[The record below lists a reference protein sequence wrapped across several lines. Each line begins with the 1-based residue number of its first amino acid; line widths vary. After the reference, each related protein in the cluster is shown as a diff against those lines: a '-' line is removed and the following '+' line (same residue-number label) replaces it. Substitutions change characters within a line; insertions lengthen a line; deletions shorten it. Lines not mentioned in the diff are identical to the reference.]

1 MKKIILGIT
10 TAILVTSLVNAQEFT
25 PQDISRYNE
34 SDMNGTARFRG
45 MSGAFG
51 AVGGDLSA
59 LKINPAGSA
68 FFNNNQASF
77 SLSIANKNNKTSY
90 LNNNDSKNYSG
101 LDLSQLGAS
110 FVFNANDSNAFL
122 KKFAIGIN
130 YESNKNLNN
139 EYIFKGKGQTN
150 SLGQY
155 FLNIANN
162 AAVPYSVVDNNLNID
177 QGYNNAGYENG
188 YSGQQAYLAYQT
200 FLIDPVTGQQGMY
213 TSNFGSN
220 TNTYVQGRA
229 VVASGY
235 NSKFS
240 GNFGAQLGKSIF
252 VGANLN
258 LHIVD
263 YTQTSNA
270 FEANQSLL
278 SPGTVNSI
286 SYYNNQYTYGNGF
299 SFNLGIIGHVTDH
312 LRAGIAYESPTWYS
326 LKEELFQGLETTRV
340 GEKDPSYLYPNVLNI
355 YEKYKLRTP
364 AKYTGSLA
372 YIFGESGLISVDY
385 GIKDYSNNRFRPDNG
400 IYNASNNFYNEEMR
414 AASELRVGAEYR
426 INHFSVRGGYR
437 YEQSPYKNIK
447 YTGDLNG
454 FSVGVGYEF
463 AGSRLDLSYAYSTR
477 SYKTSLVDS
486 YYNNVYRNA
495 DLKVTD
501 NWINLSYNIFF

>member
-1 MKKIILGIT
+1 MNKFILGIT
-10 TAILVTSLVNAQEFT
+10 ASILATSLVNAQEFV

-77 SLSIANKNNKTSY
+77 SLSIANKNNKTNY

-110 FVFNANDSNAFL
+110 FVFNANESNTFL

-139 EYIFKGKGQTN
+139 EFIFVGRGQTN

-155 FLNIANN
+155 FLNNANN
-162 AAVPYSVVDNNLNID
+162 AAVPHGAVNNNLNID
-177 QGYNNAGYENG
+177 QGYYNAANKAGYE
-188 YSGQQAYLAYQT
+188 GQQAYLAYKT
-200 FLIDPVTGQQGMY
+200 FLIDPVSGKDGMY
-213 TSNFGSN
+213 TSNFGDN
-220 TNTYVQGRA
+220 TNTYMQGRA
-229 VVASGY
+229 VVSSGY

-240 GNFGAQLGKSIF
+240 GNFGAQLGNSIF

-270 FEANQSLL
+270 FETNHSIL

-286 SYYNNQYTYGNGF
+286 NYYNYQYTYGNGF
-299 SFNLGIIGHVTDH
+299 SFNLGLIGHVTDNF
-312 LRAGIAYESPTWYS
+312 RAGIAYESPTWYS
-326 LKEELFQGLETTRV
+326 LKDELSQGLETTRV
-340 GEKDPSYLYPNVLNI
+340 GENEPSYLYPNILNI

-372 YIFGESGLISVDY
+372 YIFGEKGLISVDY
-385 GIKDYSNNRFRPDNG
+385 GIKDYSNNKLRPNDG
-400 IYNASNNFYNEEMR
+400 VFNASNNFFNEEMKV
-414 AASELRVGAEYR
+414 ASELRVGAEYR
-426 INHFSVRGGYR
+426 INHFSMRGGYR

-454 FSVGVGYEF
+454 FSLGVGYEF

-495 DLKVTD
+495 DLKITD